1 MLMMR
6 MALAGLL
13 VTGMVWAQSAGDL
26 FNRAPAG
33 VEETVRARVSEY
45 FTFQMDGKFRQA
57 EGLVCAAGKD
67 AYYDMEKTRWKSFEI
82 VKTSYEDE
90 FQTAKV
96 VVLLGT
102 TMNTPHGVLDA
113 KYPYVSTW
121 KLEQGQWCFYIDPV
135 RALTRETP
143 FGTMTAGPGDGR
155 EGGGGGFVTQE
166 QVLASLKRG
175 VRLIPD
181 AVRLSSFEK
190 SSARVEIVNA
200 LSGMIEVEAVAAP
213 RKGLEMKLESTKV
226 AAGSSTF
233 LEFQYEPPD
242 ESAKETLEVLVKI
255 APSGQVLP
263 LKVEFGVPQG
273 VLQQIPEQL
282 RKQPQP

>member
-1 MLMMR
+1 MTMR

-13 VTGMVWAQSAGDL
+13 SVGMLWAQSASDL

-33 VEETVRARVSEY
+33 VEENVRARVTDY

-57 EGLVCAAGKD
+57 EALVCAAGRD

-82 VKTSYEDE
+82 VKVSYEDE
-90 FQTAKV
+90 FRTAKA

-121 KLEQGQWCFYIDPV
+121 KLEEGQWCFFIDPV
-135 RALTRETP
+135 RAATRETP
-143 FGTMTAGPGDGR
+143 FGTMTAGAGDGR
-155 EGGGGGFVTQE
+155 GGAGGGFVTQE
-166 QVLASLKRG
+166 QVLASLQRG
-175 VRLIPD
+175 IRLIPD
-181 AVRLSSFEK
+181 IVRLSSYEK
-190 SSARVEIVNA
+190 SSARVEIVNT
-200 LSGMIEVEAVAAP
+200 LSGVIEVEAVAPP
-213 RKGLEMKLESTKV
+213 RKGLEMKLANPKV
-226 AAGSSTF
+226 AAGASTF

-242 ESAKETLEVLVKI
+242 ESAKETLEVQVKV

-263 LKVEFGVPQG
+263 VKVEFAVPQK
-273 VLQQIPEQL
+273 VLEQVPEHL
-282 RKQPQP
+282 RKPQKP